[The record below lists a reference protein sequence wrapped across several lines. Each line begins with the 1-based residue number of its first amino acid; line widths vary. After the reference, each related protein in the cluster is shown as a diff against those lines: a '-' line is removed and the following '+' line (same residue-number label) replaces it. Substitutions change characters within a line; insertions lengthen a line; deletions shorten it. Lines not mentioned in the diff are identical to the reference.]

1 MWFYVL
7 TIAVKCYF
15 EMQIK
20 LWLRD
25 FHENGVVYKVAVWK
39 QVQRETF
46 CGPIWGFVT
55 KRLVRG
61 RCRTRSWGPSVMKD
75 LANGLRL
82 VFSLQIIPPV
92 KVKFQF
98 KTPNSF
104 PATLKMMRP
113 ACWKWDFFVH
123 LRADFKERLWESKWN
138 YRIECLLNA
147 LYALKGRVY
156 TWKVM
161 AFCS

>member
-61 RCRTRSWGPSVMKD
+61 RCRTRRPQRDERPCERSSSCLLTANHPSCK
-75 LANGLRL
+75 
-82 VFSLQIIPPV
+82 SEIPV
-92 KVKFQF
+92 QNTQQLSSHF
-98 KTPNSF
+98 KNDASSM
-104 PATLKMMRP
+104 LEMR
-113 ACWKWDFFVH
+113 FFVH

>member
-1 MWFYVL
+1 MTWNTTNLVFCQLWLLYHFYTILNSHLFIWRQMWFYVL

-82 VFSLQIIPPV
+82 VFSLQITPPV

-113 ACWKWDFFVH
+113 ACWKWDF
-123 LRADFKERLWESKWN
+123 LS
-138 YRIECLLNA
+138 I
-147 LYALKGRVY
+147 
-156 TWKVM
+156 
-161 AFCS
+161 